1 MHLFGRI
8 SHALAKR
15 PVQKNHENQRFFNDF
30 ENALFVF
37 ISLFFILDG
46 PKGPFETPSGERSG
60 DFGVP
65 RAPSE
70 IGERPPWAPW
80 ASPRA
85 PSRLPLSGPGRKQ
98 MGPSQHRKSQFPPA
112 KTILSAMPSFD
123 NPPFNWSHNF
133 LTVFLVFSSASLPF
147 FLFFDEL
154 SFSYFDFIVG
164 VCS

>member
-1 MHLFGRI
+1 MV
-8 SHALAKR
+8 S
-15 PVQKNHENQRFFNDF
+15 VS
-30 ENALFVF
+30 VF
-37 ISLFFILDG
+37 YNPRGSEG
-46 PKGPFETPSGERSG
+46 PSETPFGERSG

-80 ASPRA
+80 ASPRD

-98 MGPSQHRKSQFPPA
+98 MGPSQHRKSQFHTI
-112 KTILSAMPSFD
+112 KTMLSAMPSFD

-147 FLFFDEL
+147 FCFLTSSHSLISISSSVSARDVPPGLLFWPFFGSL
-154 SFSYFDFIVG
+154 GATGAIQGLKTV
-164 VCS
+164 